1 LIGCLEEDGAVPNC
15 DFYAAPG
22 DFEPV
27 LRFVFEGMG
36 CRVFEA
42 YSRFDHDLREFSCWE
57 ELVENTDLKL
67 GDCSNSKL
75 SCFLMLWPF
84 KASDQVRIRRI
95 ELNTTARLG
104 KHRYTVEGWGLIS
117 LQLGGKAEMELH
129 PSHTNHNSEN
139 RARKWA
145 DTYKDTMGD
154 PSTWNWDIVTRVS
167 LKLNRRIRSLA
178 TAKIRSRPVLPAAK
192 DALDAG
198 ARAM

>member
-1 LIGCLEEDGAVPNC
+1 VPNC

-22 DFEPV
+22 DFEPI
-27 LRFVFEGMG
+27 LRFIFEDMD

-42 YSRFDHDLREFSCWE
+42 YSRFDHDLREFSSLE
-57 ELVENTDLKL
+57 ELVNDAALKL

-95 ELNTTARLG
+95 ELDPAAQLG
-104 KHRYTVEGWGLIS
+104 KHRYAVEGWGLIS
-117 LQLGGKAEMELH
+117 LQFGGLAEMKLH
-129 PSHTNHNSEN
+129 PSHTNHNSET

-145 DTYKDTMGD
+145 DTYTDMGD
-154 PSTWNWDIVTRVS
+154 PSDWNWNIVTNTS
-167 LKLNRRIRSLA
+167 AKLNRRIRSLA
-178 TAKIRSRPVLPAAK
+178 TTKIGSRLVLPAAK
-192 DALDAG
+192 EALGTG